1 MRAAPAGGLNVARI
15 HPTAVIDAQARL
27 HETVEVGPYT
37 VIGAGVE
44 IGEGSWIGPHVVLN
58 GPMTIGRGNR
68 IFQFAS
74 LGEVSQD
81 KTATADQA
89 TRVEIGDGNTIREY
103 VTINRGTLKEQGLT
117 RVGHDNWIMAGTHI
131 AHDCTVGDHT
141 ILANCVMLAGHV
153 VIDDW
158 AILGGYSGVH
168 QFCRIGAHAFSGGGS
183 IILGAVPPFVMVQGN
198 PAVPRAINSEGL
210 KRRGYSADDIG
221 AIKDAYKLIY
231 LSGKP
236 MAEVKAGLGERV
248 RASAHVGLMLEFI
261 ETSKRPLAR

>member
-1 MRAAPAGGLNVARI
+1 MPRI

-27 HETVEVGPYT
+27 HETVEVGPYS
-37 VIGAGVE
+37 VIGPGVE
-44 IGEGSWIGPHVVLN
+44 VGEGTWIGPHVVLN

-81 KTATADQA
+81 KTARADEA

-103 VTINRGTLKEQGLT
+103 VTINRGTLKERGLT

-131 AHDCTVGDHT
+131 AHDCIVGDHT

-153 VIDDW
+153 VVDDW

-168 QFCRIGAHAFSGGGS
+168 QFCRVGQGAFSGGGS
-183 IILGAVPPFVMVQGN
+183 IILGSVPPFVMVQGN
-198 PAVPRAINSEGL
+198 PAEPRAINSEGL
-210 KRRGYSADDIG
+210 KRRGYAADDIG

-231 LSGKP
+231 LSGRP
-236 MAEVKAGLGERV
+236 MAEIKAELAEQGR
-248 RASAHVGLMLEFI
+248 RNAHVALMSEFLD
-261 ETSKRPLAR
+261 TLKRPLAR